1 MVTLSD
7 TKESISIKIKHDIW
21 KQAKIQAIEEDIT
34 VSKLVEKALK
44 EKLKNVG

>member
-1 MVTLSD
+1 MN
-7 TKESISIKIKHDIW
+7 TKAISIKIKPDIW

-34 VSKLVEKALK
+34 ASKLVEKALK